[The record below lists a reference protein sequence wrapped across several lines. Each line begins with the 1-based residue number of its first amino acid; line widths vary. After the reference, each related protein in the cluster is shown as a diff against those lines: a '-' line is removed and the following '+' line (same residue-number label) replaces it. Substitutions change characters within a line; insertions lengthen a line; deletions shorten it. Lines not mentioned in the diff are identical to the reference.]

1 MRIPEKTILGI
12 GAAMLTIASMK
23 SLLHVLDGDAVVRM
37 HQMAGQM
44 ASPESFRIGYMIGL
58 TLTLAVELLTSAGMW
73 VLLFKRWRKPQGD
86 A

>member
-12 GAAMLTIASMK
+12 GAAMLTISSLK
-23 SLLHVLDGDAVVRM
+23 SLLHVLDGHAAARM

-44 ASPESFRIGYMIGL
+44 ATPESFRIGYIIGL
-58 TLTLAVELLTSAGMW
+58 TITLALEILTSVGLW
-73 VLLFKRWRKPQGD
+73 TLLVRRMRKPQGD